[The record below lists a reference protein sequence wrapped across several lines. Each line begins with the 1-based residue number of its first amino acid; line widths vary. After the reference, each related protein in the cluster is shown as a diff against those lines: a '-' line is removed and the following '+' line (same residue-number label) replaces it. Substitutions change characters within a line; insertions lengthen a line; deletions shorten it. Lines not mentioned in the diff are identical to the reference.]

1 MCEVV
6 CEREGIQGRVGIMTR
21 RIIHYD
27 AKLKE
32 LARQLR
38 NNSTFGE
45 IILWKRLR
53 GKQMLGFDFHRQKP
67 IGQFI
72 VDFYCNELDLAI
84 EIDGSSHDSA
94 EAQQKDRSR
103 QEYVEELGIHFLR
116 FSEAEVRRD
125 VNSVINILESWIKEN
140 IKS

>member
-1 MCEVV
+1 
-6 CEREGIQGRVGIMTR
+6 MTR

-32 LARQLR
+32 LARTLR
-38 NNSTFGE
+38 NNSTLGE

-94 EAQQKDRSR
+94 EAQQKDRAR
-103 QEYVEELGIHFLR
+103 QEYVEASGIRFLR

-140 IKS
+140 QKS